1 MPKQR
6 GYKGGHVGRGA
17 QSRGFARRR

>member
-17 QSRGFARRR
+17 QSRGF

>member
-17 QSRGFARRR
+17 QSRGFA